1 MNVGMNSSKILYQD
15 FFFFYWHIMNEMPS
29 VSRWMI
35 INDRSDVLNLFF
47 LISVFSLGLC
57 KHKIWNNIVNIKP
70 CIMGKPNLRT
80 INNLI
85 SILEM
90 ES

>member
-1 MNVGMNSSKILYQD
+1 MNVGMNSFKILYQD
-15 FFFFYWHIMNEMPS
+15 FFEQYTTEEMPS

-35 INDRSDVLNLFF
+35 INDRLDVLNSFF
-47 LISVFSLGLC
+47 LTSVFSLGLC
-57 KHKIWNNIVNIKP
+57 KHKIWNNVVSIKP

-85 SILEM
+85 SILKM